1 MSTEKRDVRHLG
13 YIENIT
19 RLRGNMKFISSV
31 KILCLFYK
39 RQKKIYMESMYL
51 CLIVHGF

>member
-1 MSTEKRDVRHLG
+1 M

-31 KILCLFYK
+31 EQDSS
-39 RQKKIYMESMYL
+39 RVSEANE
-51 CLIVHGF
+51 